1 MNYAPIIIF
10 AFNRPASLDKLI
22 ISLMNNPEAK
32 DSILHIFVDGAR
44 NIAGEQ
50 EKVQKTQKIAKNV
63 IGFKSVEYHFSD
75 INNGLGSSV
84 ITGVTKV
91 ITQYGKAIVLEDDL
105 ILASNFLA
113 FMNEGL
119 TAYEKEQKIF
129 SICGYTNRIKKPKN
143 YGYDAY
149 FCTRSSSWGWGTW
162 KERWETVDWELNDWE
177 SCLRNKKAFNKWG
190 GSDCFRMLSDWKS
203 RKNKSWAI
211 RFCYSQF
218 TQSKLAIFPIISKVK
233 NDGFDGGGTNCKK
246 YSRFKFTFDKTHNS
260 EFNFPQGIRLSP
272 ILYKSAM
279 AYHTILSRI
288 WSRIMYLIIR

>member
-10 AFNRPASLDKLI
+10 AFNRSASLEKLI
-22 ISLMNNPEAK
+22 ISLKNNPEAK
-32 DSILHIFVDGAR
+32 DSILHIFVDGPR

-50 EKVQKTQKIAKNV
+50 EKIRETQKIAKN
-63 IGFKSVEYHFSD
+63 ITGFKSVEYHFSD

-119 TAYEKEQKIF
+119 TIYEKEQKIF

-149 FCTRSSSWGWGTW
+149 LCTRSSSWGWGTW
-162 KERWETVDWELNDWE
+162 KDRWETVNWELNDWE
-177 SCLRNKKAFNKWG
+177 SCLKNKKTFNKWG

-203 RKNKSWAI
+203 GKNKSWAI

-218 TQSKLAIFPIISKVK
+218 TQSKLALFPIISKVK
-233 NDGFDGGGTNCKK
+233 NDGFDGEGTNCKK
-246 YSRFKFTFDKTHNS
+246 YSRFKCDYENTRKVIFK
-260 EFNFPQGIRLSP
+260 FPDDLEMQS

-279 AYHTILSRI
+279 AYHSIIIRI
-288 WSRIMYLIIR
+288 WSKLMYIIYN